1 MTCRLSKAGLLALA
15 PLLLCLWVSCS
26 GHDGAYERPA
36 GERGL
41 QTYSQYFPAA
51 TRGRTVAPPEADAS
65 AAGVEVIES
74 ESSPLGY
81 AVVERVTSRSDRFT
95 VRVIMDRSFRVVDVA
110 IVAGSSHSK
119 GLRKPGFTG
128 QFIGKGPDDPIRIG
142 QDVDAVS
149 RATMSSRGMAGAVR
163 RAIARARRAASP

>member
-1 MTCRLSKAGLLALA
+1 MTCKLSKTGLLASA

-36 GERGL
+36 GEHGL

-51 TRGRTVAPPEADAS
+51 TRVRTVAPPEAGAS

-74 ESSPLGY
+74 ESAPLGY

-95 VRVIMDRSFRVVDVA
+95 VRVIMDRSFRVVDVT
-110 IVAGSSHSK
+110 IVAGSSRS
-119 GLRKPGFTG
+119 GLRRPGFTG